1 MKCEEFKLEL
11 PGLLWGE
18 LNEDERN
25 RALKHISQ
33 CESCRREWMD
43 LKSAEAVMNELGE
56 EEPSSE
62 PVFILHHS
70 GGIVRKIWD
79 WVSAPGV
86 LRWGMAAALVIIAL
100 WVVKPSVS
108 YREGDFNLAFGPGAN
123 AADYDEG
130 ALEQRLQS
138 ERLET
143 LRLVSQ
149 ILKEQ
154 SEEQRRDFNLSL
166 TAFAQELEKQRR
178 NDLTWMRTGLS
189 GVQKNSQEGLMMT
202 NFMIE
207 DLMKRAA
214 FSGNDTI
221 RR

>member
-18 LNEDERN
+18 LNEEERE

-33 CESCRREWMD
+33 CESCRREWME
-43 LKSAEAVMNELGE
+43 LKNAEAVMTELGD

-62 PVFILHHS
+62 PVFILHDS
-70 GGIVRKIWD
+70 GSVISKIRD
-79 WVSAPGV
+79 WISALGA
-86 LRWGMAAALVIIAL
+86 LRWGLAAAIVLIAL
-100 WVVKPSVS
+100 WAVKPNIL
-108 YREGDFNLAFGPGAN
+108 YQNGDFNFAFGQVEKAVS
-123 AADYDEG
+123 YDEN
-130 ALEQRLQS
+130 ALEQKLQS

-154 SEEQRRDFNLSL
+154 SEEQSSDLRTTFITFTR
-166 TAFAQELEKQRR
+166 ELEKQRR
-178 NDLTWMRTGLS
+178 SDLTWMKMGLN
-189 GVQKNSQEGLMMT
+189 GVQRNSRESLMMT
-202 NFMIE
+202 NLMIE
-207 DLMKRAA
+207 DFIKKAS
-214 FSGNDTI
+214 FNKNDSL